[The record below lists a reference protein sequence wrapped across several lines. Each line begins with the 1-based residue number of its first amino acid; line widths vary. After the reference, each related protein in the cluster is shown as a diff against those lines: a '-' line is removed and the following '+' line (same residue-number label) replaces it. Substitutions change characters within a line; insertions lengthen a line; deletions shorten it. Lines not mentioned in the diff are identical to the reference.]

1 MLPDDDWYLPA
12 SQMEQ
17 APDTS
22 NLPAEQRVQ
31 SYELSLPAG
40 DVRPDEQSEQ

>member
-40 DVRPDEQSEQ
+40 DVHPDEQSEQ